1 MICPNCNTENN
12 TNSKFCIRCGSNLIG
27 QTIPTEQNLNQ
38 FNMNQQI
45 IEPQVQTY
53 NQPQMAS
60 QPINNSSVSYAPLNY
75 LMYIIAVLLKPFK
88 CVKEEESKLSNPKT
102 ALILSSIVAGAMML
116 IDLLKTMI
124 SSVFV
129 KTMDLTTFQYKTT
142 MELSNLKNLDYLSL
156 IGKNLLM
163 YAGIIVAITLVYYL
177 ASLVFKKSLNFIKT
191 LSIAATSLLPY
202 VILGMV
208 VSPILGKIW
217 APLSIVA
224 LVIGIVYSVL
234 IFFNLINNEVDLE
247 NTDLKI
253 YFHLICLSILGI
265 AGYYLFVNMLTSS
278 ITGELDNI
286 LNMFG

>member
-1 MICPNCNTENN
+1 
-12 TNSKFCIRCGSNLIG
+12 
-27 QTIPTEQNLNQ
+27 
-38 FNMNQQI
+38 
-45 IEPQVQTY
+45 
-53 NQPQMAS
+53 
-60 QPINNSSVSYAPLNY
+60 
-75 LMYIIAVLLKPFK
+75 
-88 CVKEEESKLSNPKT
+88 
-102 ALILSSIVAGAMML
+102 
-116 IDLLKTMI
+116 
-124 SSVFV
+124 
-129 KTMDLTTFQYKTT
+129 
-142 MELSNLKNLDYLSL
+142 
-156 IGKNLLM
+156 
-163 YAGIIVAITLVYYL
+163 
-177 ASLVFKKSLNFIKT
+177 
-191 LSIAATSLLPY
+191 
-202 VILGMV
+202 MV